1 VERRKVPRIQEE
13 VDMKPKVLVS
23 YNSDNFPEDVA
34 DRLRPLA
41 DVVRVSGDY
50 TEQMKD
56 AVVLLAAGER
66 VNDEYLKK
74 APKLKLVSR
83 FGVGYDAVDVDAC
96 TKRGVYV
103 CHTPDVLSEAVA
115 DLTWAFIL
123 GWMRRIPEADT
134 YTRTEWGLRQRDF
147 PFGWDMNGK
156 TLGLLGFGRI
166 GAEVAKR
173 GKGFGVKMIYSD
185 VVRRQDLEAQYDI
198 TYVPFEELLKTSD
211 IISVHVPLLTSTRG
225 ILSTKQFK
233 MMKLTAIIVN
243 TSRGPVID
251 QKALTEALKAKTIAG
266 ACLDVFEKEPI
277 PLGEEL
283 LAMENVIIA
292 PHMASATW
300 ETRRKMA
307 ERCAESIKAYLE
319 GKRPP
324 FTVPE
329 QKNVNF

>member
-1 VERRKVPRIQEE
+1 MTA
-13 VDMKPKVLVS
+13 MKPKVLVS
-23 YNSDNFPEDVA
+23 YKGDNFPEDVA
-34 DRLRPLA
+34 DKLRPLA

-50 TEQMKD
+50 SEQLKE
-56 AVVLLAAGER
+56 ATVLLAAGER
-66 VNDEYLKK
+66 VNDEFLAK

-96 TKRGVYV
+96 TRHRVYV
-103 CHTPDVLSEAVA
+103 CHTPDVLSDAVA

-123 GWMRRIPEADT
+123 GWMRHIPEADG
-134 YTRTEWGLRQRDF
+134 YTRTEWGKRQKGF
-147 PFGWDMNGK
+147 PFGWDIGGK
-156 TLGLLGFGRI
+156 TLGFLGLGRI
-166 GAEVAKR
+166 GTEVAKR
-173 GKGFGVKMIYSD
+173 GRGFSVKMIYYD
-185 VVRRQDLEAQYDI
+185 VVRRPDIEAQYGI
-198 TYVPFEELLKTSD
+198 TYVTFEELLKTSD
-211 IISVHVPLLTSTRG
+211 IITVHVPLIPSTKG
-225 ILSTKQFK
+225 ILSTKQFQ
-233 MMKLTAIIVN
+233 MMKRSALVVN

-251 QKALTEALKAKTIAG
+251 QKALTEALKAKLIAG
-266 ACLDVFEKEPI
+266 ACLDVFEVEPI

-283 LAMENVIIA
+283 LKMENVIVA

-329 QKNVNF
+329 QKNVTF

>member
-1 VERRKVPRIQEE
+1 
-13 VDMKPKVLVS
+13 MKPKVLVS
-23 YNSDNFPEDVA
+23 YREDNFPEEVA
-34 DRLRPLA
+34 DKLRPLA
-41 DVVRVSGDY
+41 EVIRVTGDY
-50 TEQMKD
+50 SEQLRE
-56 AVVLLAAGER
+56 AEVLLASGEK
-66 VNDEYLKK
+66 VNDDFLRK

-96 TKRGVYV
+96 TRKGVYV
-103 CHTPDVLSEAVA
+103 CHTPDVLSGAVA

-123 GWMRRIPEADT
+123 GWMRRIPEADD
-134 YTRTEWGLRQRDF
+134 YTRTEWGKKQKGF
-147 PFGWDMNGK
+147 PFGWDMQDK

-173 GKGFGVKMIYSD
+173 GKGFGVKMIYYD
-185 VVRRQDLEAQYDI
+185 VVRRQDLEAQYGI
-198 TYVPFEELLKTSD
+198 TYVTFEELLKTSD
-211 IISVHVPLLTSTRG
+211 IISVHVPLIPSTKG
-225 ILSTKQFK
+225 ILSTPQFK
-233 MMKLTAIIVN
+233 TMKKTAIVVN

-251 QKALTEALKAKTIAG
+251 QKALTEALKENTIAG
-266 ACLDVFEKEPI
+266 ACLDVFEVEPA
-277 PLGEEL
+277 PLTEEL
-283 LAMENVIIA
+283 FKLDNVIVA
-292 PHMASATW
+292 PHMASGTW

>member
-1 VERRKVPRIQEE
+1 
-13 VDMKPKVLVS
+13 MKPKVLVS
-23 YNSDNFPEDVA
+23 YKGDNFPEDVA
-34 DRLRPLA
+34 DKLRPLA

-50 TEQMKD
+50 SEQLKE
-56 AVVLLAAGER
+56 ATVLLAAGER
-66 VNDEYLKK
+66 VNDEFLAK

-96 TKRGVYV
+96 TRHKVYV
-103 CHTPDVLSEAVA
+103 CHTPDVLSDAVA

-123 GWMRRIPEADT
+123 GWMRHIPEADG
-134 YTRTEWGLRQRDF
+134 YTRTEWGKRQKGF
-147 PFGWDMNGK
+147 PFGWDIGGK
-156 TLGLLGFGRI
+156 TLGFLGLGRI
-166 GAEVAKR
+166 GTEVAKR
-173 GKGFGVKMIYSD
+173 GRGFSVKMIYYD
-185 VVRRQDLEAQYDI
+185 VVRRPDIEAQYGI
-198 TYVPFEELLKTSD
+198 TYVTFEELLKTSD
-211 IISVHVPLLTSTRG
+211 IITVHVPLIPSTKG
-225 ILSTKQFK
+225 ILSTKQFQ
-233 MMKLTAIIVN
+233 MMKRSALVVN

-251 QKALTEALKAKTIAG
+251 QKALTEALKAKLIAG
-266 ACLDVFEKEPI
+266 ACLDVFEVEPI

-283 LAMENVIIA
+283 LKMENVIVA

-329 QKNVNF
+329 QKNVTF

>member
-1 VERRKVPRIQEE
+1 
-13 VDMKPKVLVS
+13 MKPKVLVS
-23 YNSDNFPEDVA
+23 YKEDNFPEDIT

-41 DVVRVSGDY
+41 EVTRVSGDY
-50 TEQMKD
+50 AELLKEAT
-56 AVVLLAAGER
+56 VLLAAGER
-66 VNDEYLKK
+66 VNEYFLKK

-96 TKRGVYV
+96 TRRGVYV
-103 CHTPDVLSEAVA
+103 CHTPDVLSGAVA

-123 GWMRRIPEADT
+123 GWMRRIPEADE
-134 YTRTEWGLRQRDF
+134 YARNEWGKKQKGF
-147 PFGWDMNGK
+147 PFGWDMEGK

-173 GKGFGVKMIYSD
+173 GRGFGVKMNYYD
-185 VVRRQDLEAQYDI
+185 VIRRQDLEAQYGI
-198 TYVPFEELLKTSD
+198 TYVPFEELIRTSD
-211 IISVHVPLLTSTRG
+211 ILSVHVPLIPSTKG
-225 ILSTKQFK
+225 ILSTAQFK
-233 MMKLTAIIVN
+233 MMKRNAIVVN

-251 QKALTEALKAKTIAG
+251 QKALTDALRNKTIAG
-266 ACLDVFEKEPI
+266 ACLDVFEVEPA
-277 PLGEEL
+277 PLTEEL
-283 LAMENVIIA
+283 FKMPNVIVA
-292 PHMASATW
+292 PHMASGTY

-329 QKNVNF
+329 QKNVTF

>member
-1 VERRKVPRIQEE
+1 
-13 VDMKPKVLVS
+13 MKPKVLVS
-23 YNSDNFPEDVA
+23 YREDNFPEEVA
-34 DRLRPLA
+34 DKLRPLA
-41 DVVRVSGDY
+41 EVIRVTGDY
-50 TEQMKD
+50 SEQLRE
-56 AVVLLAAGER
+56 AEVLLASGEK
-66 VNDEYLKK
+66 VNDDFLRK

-96 TKRGVYV
+96 TRKGIYV
-103 CHTPDVLSEAVA
+103 CHTPDVLSGAVA

-123 GWMRRIPEADT
+123 GWMRRIPEADD
-134 YTRTEWGLRQRDF
+134 YTRTEWGKKQKGF
-147 PFGWDMNGK
+147 PFGWDMQDK

-173 GKGFGVKMIYSD
+173 GKGFGVKMIYYD
-185 VVRRQDLEAQYDI
+185 VVRRQDLEAQYGI
-198 TYVPFEELLKTSD
+198 TYVTFEELLKTSD
-211 IISVHVPLLTSTRG
+211 IISVHVPLIPSTKG
-225 ILSTKQFK
+225 ILSTPQFK
-233 MMKLTAIIVN
+233 AMKKTAIVVN

-251 QKALTEALKAKTIAG
+251 QKALTEALKEKTIAG
-266 ACLDVFEKEPI
+266 ACLDVFEVEPA
-277 PLGEEL
+277 PLTEEL
-283 LAMENVIIA
+283 FKLDNVIVA
-292 PHMASATW
+292 PHMASGTW

>member
-1 VERRKVPRIQEE
+1 
-13 VDMKPKVLVS
+13 MKPKVLVG

-50 TEQMKD
+50 KEQLRD
-56 AVVLLAAGER
+56 AAVLLASGER
-66 VNDEYLKK
+66 VNDDFLAK
-74 APKLKLVSR
+74 APKLRLVSR
-83 FGVGYDAVDVDAC
+83 FGVGYDTVDVDAC
-96 TKRGVYV
+96 TRHGVYV
-103 CHTPDVLSEAVA
+103 CHTPDILSDAVA

-123 GWMRRIPEADT
+123 GWMRRIPEADK
-134 YTRTEWGLRQRDF
+134 YTREEWGKKQKSF
-147 PFGWDMNGK
+147 PFGWDIGGK
-156 TLGLLGFGRI
+156 TLGFLGFGRI
-166 GAEVAKR
+166 GSEVAKR
-173 GKGFGVKMIYSD
+173 GKGFGVKMVYYD
-185 VVRRQDLEAQYDI
+185 VVRRQDLEAQYGV
-198 TYVPFEELLKTSD
+198 TYVTFEELLKTSD
-211 IISVHVPLLTSTRG
+211 IISVHVPLLPSTRG
-225 ILSTKQFK
+225 ILSTKQFQ
-233 MMKLTAIIVN
+233 MMKKTAIVIN

-251 QKALTEALKAKTIAG
+251 QKALTEALKAKVIAG
-266 ACLDVFEKEPI
+266 AALDVFEVEPI

-283 LAMENVIIA
+283 LMMENVIVA

-329 QKNVNF
+329 QKNVTF

>member
-1 VERRKVPRIQEE
+1 L
-13 VDMKPKVLVS
+13 KPKVLVS
-23 YNSDNFPEDVA
+23 YKADNFPEDVA
-34 DRLRPLA
+34 DKLRPLA
-41 DVVRVSGDY
+41 EVIRVSGDY
-50 TEQMKD
+50 TEQLKD
-56 AVVLLAAGER
+56 ATVLLAAGEK
-66 VNDEYLKK
+66 VNDDYLKK

-83 FGVGYDAVDVDAC
+83 FGVGYDAVDVEAC

-123 GWMRRIPEADT
+123 GWMRRIPEADK
-134 YTRTEWGLRQRDF
+134 YTRTTWAKRERDF
-147 PFGWDMNGK
+147 PFGWDMSGK
-156 TLGLLGFGRI
+156 TLGFLGLGRI
-166 GAEVAKR
+166 GAEAAKR
-173 GKGFGVKMIYSD
+173 GKGFGVKMIYYD
-185 VVRRQDLEAQYDI
+185 VVRRQDLEAQYGVA
-198 TYVPFEELLKTSD
+198 YVSFEELLKTSD
-211 IISVHVPLLTSTRG
+211 IISVHVPLLPTTRG

-233 MMKLTAIIVN
+233 MMKPTAIVVN

-251 QKALTEALKAKTIAG
+251 QQALTEALKAKTIAG

-283 LAMENVIIA
+283 LEMENVIVA

-329 QKNVNF
+329 QKNVTF

>member
-1 VERRKVPRIQEE
+1 
-13 VDMKPKVLVS
+13 MKPKVLVS
-23 YNSDNFPEDVA
+23 YREDNFPEEVA
-34 DRLRPLA
+34 DKLRPLA
-41 DVVRVSGDY
+41 EVIRVTGDY
-50 TEQMKD
+50 SEQLRE
-56 AVVLLAAGER
+56 AEVLLASGEK
-66 VNDEYLKK
+66 VNDDFLRK

-96 TKRGVYV
+96 TRKGVYV
-103 CHTPDVLSEAVA
+103 CHTPDVLSGAVA

-123 GWMRRIPEADT
+123 GWMRRIPEADD
-134 YTRTEWGLRQRDF
+134 YTRTEWGKKQKGF
-147 PFGWDMNGK
+147 PFGWDMQDK

-173 GKGFGVKMIYSD
+173 GKGFGVKMIYYD
-185 VVRRQDLEAQYDI
+185 VVRRQDLEAQYGI
-198 TYVPFEELLKTSD
+198 TYVTFEELLKTSD
-211 IISVHVPLLTSTRG
+211 IISVHVPLIPSTKG
-225 ILSTKQFK
+225 ILSTPQFK
-233 MMKLTAIIVN
+233 AMKKTAIVVN

-251 QKALTEALKAKTIAG
+251 QKALTKALKEKKIAG
-266 ACLDVFEKEPI
+266 ACLDVFEVEPA
-277 PLGEEL
+277 PLTEEL
-283 LAMENVIIA
+283 FKLDNVIVA
-292 PHMASATW
+292 PHMASGTW

>member
-1 VERRKVPRIQEE
+1 
-13 VDMKPKVLVS
+13 MKQKVLVS
-23 YNSDNFPEDVA
+23 YKPDNFPEDVA
-34 DRLRPLA
+34 DKLRPLA
-41 DVVRVSGDY
+41 EVIRVSGDY
-50 TEQMKD
+50 TEQLKD
-56 AVVLLAAGER
+56 ATVLLAAGEK

-83 FGVGYDAVDVDAC
+83 FGVGYDAVDVEAC

-134 YTRTEWGLRQRDF
+134 FTRTEWGLRQRDF
-147 PFGWDMNGK
+147 PFGWDMSGK
-156 TLGLLGFGRI
+156 TLGFLGLGRI
-166 GAEVAKR
+166 GAEAAKR
-173 GKGFGVKMIYSD
+173 GKGFGVKMIYYD
-185 VVRRQDLEAQYDI
+185 VVRRQDLEAQYGV
-198 TYVPFEELLKTSD
+198 TYVTFEELLKTSD
-211 IISVHVPLLTSTRG
+211 IISVHVPLLPTTRG

-233 MMKLTAIIVN
+233 MMKPTAIVVN

-266 ACLDVFEKEPI
+266 ACLDVFEQEPI

-283 LAMENVIIA
+283 LTMENVIVA

-307 ERCAESIKAYLE
+307 ERCAESIRAYLE

-329 QKNVNF
+329 QKNVTF

>member
-1 VERRKVPRIQEE
+1 
-13 VDMKPKVLVS
+13 MKPKVLVS
-23 YNSDNFPEDVA
+23 YREDNFPEKVA
-34 DRLRPLA
+34 DKLRPLA
-41 DVVRVSGDY
+41 EVIRVTGDY
-50 TEQMKD
+50 SEQLRE
-56 AVVLLAAGER
+56 AEVLLASGEK
-66 VNDEYLKK
+66 VNDDFLRK

-96 TKRGVYV
+96 TRKGVYV
-103 CHTPDVLSEAVA
+103 CHTPDVLSGAVA

-123 GWMRRIPEADT
+123 GWMRRIPEADD
-134 YTRTEWGLRQRDF
+134 YTRTEWGKKQKGF
-147 PFGWDMNGK
+147 PFGWDMQDK

-173 GKGFGVKMIYSD
+173 GKGFGVKMIYYD
-185 VVRRQDLEAQYDI
+185 VVRRQDLEAQYGI
-198 TYVPFEELLKTSD
+198 TYITFEELLKTSD
-211 IISVHVPLLTSTRG
+211 IISVHVPLIPSTKG
-225 ILSTKQFK
+225 ILSTPQFK
-233 MMKLTAIIVN
+233 AMKKTAIVVN

-251 QKALTEALKAKTIAG
+251 QKALTEALKEKTIAG
-266 ACLDVFEKEPI
+266 ACLDVFEVEPA
-277 PLGEEL
+277 PLTEEL
-283 LAMENVIIA
+283 FKLDNVIVA
-292 PHMASATW
+292 PHMASGTW